1 MIIPVRCLT
10 CGKVIGDLYNA
21 YQREIKKETSTG
33 DTSTSDTINMSTKKI
48 EKTHRGKVMDKL
60 GLKRYCCRRHMLS
73 HVDLINI
80 I

>member
-10 CGKVIGDLYNA
+10 CGKVIGDLYQA
-21 YQREIKKETSTG
+21 YQREIKKETST
-33 DTSTSDTINMSTKKI
+33 TDTINMSTKKI

-73 HVDLINI
+73 HVDLIDI

>member
-10 CGKVIGDLYNA
+10 CGKVIGDLYQA
-21 YQREIKKETSTG
+21 YQREIKKE
-33 DTSTSDTINMSTKKI
+33 TSTSDTINMSTKKI

-73 HVDLINI
+73 HVDLIDI

>member
-21 YQREIKKETSTG
+21 YQREIKKETST
-33 DTSTSDTINMSTKKI
+33 SDTINMSTKKI
-48 EKTHRGKVMDKL
+48 EKTHRGKVMDNL

>member
-21 YQREIKKETSTG
+21 YQREIKKETSTS
-33 DTSTSDTINMSTKKI
+33 DTSTSDTINMSTNKI

>member
-21 YQREIKKETSTG
+21 YQREIKKETS
-33 DTSTSDTINMSTKKI
+33 SNDTINMSTKKI

-73 HVDLINI
+73 HVDLIDI

>member
-21 YQREIKKETSTG
+21 YQREIKKE
-33 DTSTSDTINMSTKKI
+33 TSTSDTINMSTKKI